1 MSEQRRI
8 VRAKTRV
15 DLAEVVFLSL
25 EAMDNWSKDRSAS
38 EDLNMAANELSKTQT
53 VIKSIERSGA
63 DDDSINI
70 YMTDGTSYRVYVT
83 RTDSTKLSSNAL
95 KKRLNLE

>member
-1 MSEQRRI
+1 MS
-8 VRAKTRV
+8 AKTRV

-38 EDLNMAANELSKTQT
+38 EDLNLAVNELCKTQT
-53 VIKSIERSGA
+53 SIKSIERSGA

-70 YMTDGTSYRVYVT
+70 YMEDGTSYRVYVV
-83 RTDSTKLSSNAL
+83 RTDMTKLSSPEL
-95 KKRLNLE
+95 KKRLSS